1 MTPAV
6 AQRLIL
12 ASASSGRR
20 TMLENAGVAFTV
32 EAASIDED
40 AVKQSLKVENAA
52 VEHAAE
58 TLAELKA
65 RRISA
70 RHPGAL
76 VLGADSMLECEG
88 CWYDK
93 AVSVAEAREHLLSMR
108 GKTHRLVT
116 SAVLVRD
123 EVRIWHHTAVA
134 AMTMRIFSDAWLDG
148 YLARIGE
155 RACASVG
162 CYQVEGEGLQLFSR
176 IDGDYYA
183 IVGLP
188 MVAVLDQLRIQGV
201 LAT

>member
-1 MTPAV
+1 
-6 AQRLIL
+6 
-12 ASASSGRR
+12 
-20 TMLENAGVAFTV
+20 MLENAGVVFAV

-40 AVKQSLKVENAA
+40 AVKQSLRAEGAA

-70 RHPGAL
+70 RHPGVP

-88 CWYDK
+88 RWFDK
-93 AVSVAEAREHLLSMR
+93 AASIEEAREHLIAMR
-108 GKTHRLVT
+108 GRVHRLVT

-123 EVRIWHHTAVA
+123 GGRVWHYTAVA
-134 AMTMRIFSDAWLDG
+134 AMTMRTFSDAWLDG
-148 YLARIGE
+148 YLERIGE
-155 RACASVG
+155 CACASVG

-176 IDGDYYA
+176 IDGDFFA

-188 MVAVLDQLRIQGV
+188 MVQILDQLRSQGV
-201 LAT
+201 LAA